1 MAHDAAM
8 SDIPE
13 GYGPWPRNSNFLQ
26 MVGPVYFRA
35 ESDGFVFGLRIDD
48 RHANS
53 RGIAHGGLLTTVADL
68 ALGHNCG
75 RLVGPNQTLFTTSI
89 TIDFVASASIGD
101 WLTAHTDVQQTG
113 KRLGFANCY
122 LMVADKRIAR
132 ASGIFSVIERKA
144 A

>member
-1 MAHDAAM
+1 M

-13 GYGPWPRNSNFLQ
+13 GYGPLPRNSNFVQ
-26 MVGPVYFRA
+26 MVGPLYCK
-35 ESDGFVFGLRIDD
+35 SDGDGLVVGMRIDE
-48 RHANS
+48 RHANG
-53 RGIAHGGLLTTVADL
+53 RGIAHGGLLTTLADL
-68 ALGHNCG
+68 ALGYNCG
-75 RLVGPNQTLFTTSI
+75 RKIASNQTLITTSI
-89 TIDFVASASIGD
+89 TIDFAASALVGD

>member
-1 MAHDAAM
+1 M

-13 GYGPWPRNSNFLQ
+13 GFGPLPRTSNFLQ
-26 MVGPVYFRA
+26 MVGPVYSR
-35 ESDGFVFGLRIDD
+35 SDDTGLVLGLRIDE
-48 RHANS
+48 RHANG
-53 RGIAHGGLLTTVADL
+53 RGIAHGGLLTTLADL
-68 ALGHNCG
+68 ALGYNCA
-75 RLVGPNQTLFTTSI
+75 RLVEPNQTLITTSI

-122 LMVADKRIAR
+122 LIVGDRRIAR
-132 ASGIFSVIERKA
+132 ASGIFSVLERKA

>member
-1 MAHDAAM
+1 M

-13 GYGPWPRNSNFLQ
+13 GFGLWPRNSGFLQ
-26 MVGPVYFRA
+26 TVGPVYFR
-35 ESDGFVFGLRIDD
+35 SDGEGFVFGLRIDD

-53 RGIAHGGLLTTVADL
+53 RGIAHGGLLTTLADV

-75 RLVGPNQTLFTTSI
+75 RFAGPNQTLFTTSL
-89 TIDFVASASIGD
+89 TIDFVASASVGD
-101 WLTAHTDVQQTG
+101 WLVAQTDVQQTG

-122 LMVADKRIAR
+122 LMVGDKRIAR

>member
-1 MAHDAAM
+1 MDT
-8 SDIPE
+8 IPE
-13 GYGPWPRNSNFLQ
+13 RFGLWPRNSNFLQ
-26 MVGPVYFRA
+26 MVGPLYYRSD
-35 ESDGFVFGLRIDD
+35 SDGLVFGLRIHE
-48 RHANS
+48 RHANG

-75 RLVGPNQTLFTTSI
+75 RLVGPTQTLFTTSL
-89 TIDFVASASIGD
+89 TIDFVASAMIGD
-101 WLTAHTDVQQTG
+101 WLETHTDVQQTG

-122 LMVADKRIAR
+122 LTVGDRRIAR

>member
-1 MAHDAAM
+1 M
-8 SDIPE
+8 STIPD
-13 GYGPWPRNSNFLQ
+13 GYGPLPRSSNFLQ
-26 MVGPVYFRA
+26 MVGPLFCKP
-35 ESDGFVFGLRIDD
+35 DGEVLILGLRIEE

-53 RGIAHGGLLTTVADL
+53 RGIAHGGLLTTLADL
-68 ALGHNCG
+68 ALGYNCA
-75 RLVGPNQTLFTTSI
+75 RMVGPDRHLATVSI
-89 TIDFVASASIGD
+89 TIDFAATASVGD

-122 LMVADKRIAR
+122 LMVGDKRIAR